1 MPPDTNAQHGKEWNL
16 EDYLDLVLRRKVIIL
31 AVFFV
36 VFVIALA
43 YALTRPDIYSSS
55 VTFSTEQTQDG
66 GLGSSMPS
74 YYFYQMQKPIE
85 YYQAVMNSGLF
96 RDKVLKAALHDS
108 ILLDNG
114 GLTAEQIYGLLGRI
128 SLSKEEH
135 SELMYMSTSAYDP
148 IVAYRIVDIASIA
161 YKDRSREIQEEQA
174 RATVEYVSKQVALAE
189 ESLENAER
197 QLEEFKSKTKFTA
210 VNVNDGIILRLNEI
224 ENKITEISTQREL
237 AQANLDV
244 YNERLGHFEEQY
256 GTSLWDDESQ
266 EIVWLRQEIEQLQN
280 QKNTLEENNAS
291 SRQVQQ
297 LAADIDERKQRL
309 RDAVLKRSAEN
320 PSAQKAISEQQ
331 ELTVYQERKIEE
343 ELNLFTLKNQERYY
357 TSLRDTYRKQHPNL
371 LEHSIELA
379 KLQRAKTV
387 NATLYNF
394 LIQKGEEAKI
404 KAATG
409 TGGVKVISPPA
420 IPERPIPKNTM
431 RDIFVGVILGLG
443 LGIGLAFLLDLM
455 DQSIHT
461 PEDIEKHLALSTI
474 GTIPHIDYVTKKA
487 DRDKKSP
494 VFKDRRNGK
503 PIKDGVNERI
513 FQLLPMLGS
522 KNPLVE
528 SYRNLRT
535 DLQFVNVDEPIKSI
549 MFTSA
554 APGEGKSL
562 NTANLAISFAE
573 LGKRVLIVDCDM
585 RKPVQHKIFQL
596 EKSPG
601 ISDYMARELT
611 IDEIVQKTAISNLSL
626 LAAGTSPPNP
636 AEMLDSHKMT
646 ELIAQLAERFDL
658 VIYDSPPLIAVS
670 DPKILA
676 LKVKNVLLVVR
687 VGKVNYRLVKD
698 AYSRLDKVDAKVIG
712 AVLNGVGTKRGY
724 GYYSRYNYYH
734 HAEYYYTSS
743 GDNKSNDRR
752 RKKSYIK
759 PQLFKS
765 S

>member
-1 MPPDTNAQHGKEWNL
+1 MPPNTNAQHGKEWNL

-31 AVFFV
+31 VVFIV
-36 VFVIALA
+36 VFVIVLA
-43 YALTRPDIYSSS
+43 YALTRPDIYSSR

-66 GLGSSMPS
+66 GLGSGMP
-74 YYFYQMQKPIE
+74 YYYYYQMQKPIE

-96 RDKVLKAALHDS
+96 RDKVTKAALHDS
-108 ILLDNG
+108 ILLANG
-114 GLTAEQIYGLLGRI
+114 GLSTEEIYGLLGRI
-128 SLSKEEH
+128 GLSKEEY
-135 SELMYMSTSAYDP
+135 SDLMYMSITAFDP

-174 RATVEYVSKQVALAE
+174 RATVEYVNRQVALAE
-189 ESLENAER
+189 ENLENAER
-197 QLEEFKSKTKFTA
+197 KLEEFKSKTKFTA
-210 VNVNDGIILRLNEI
+210 VNVNDGIIQRLNEI
-224 ENKITEISTQREL
+224 ENKITELSTQREL

-244 YNERLGHFEEQY
+244 YNERLSQFKDQNAA
-256 GTSLWDDESQ
+256 SLWDNESE
-266 EIVWLRQEIEQLQN
+266 EIVWMRQEIEQLQN
-280 QKNTLEENNAS
+280 QKNALEENNAS
-291 SRQVQQ
+291 SRQIQQ
-297 LAADIDERKQRL
+297 LANEIDERKQQL
-309 RDAVLKRSAEN
+309 RNAVLKRSAEN
-320 PSAQKAISEQQ
+320 PSAQGAIGDEQ
-331 ELTVYQERKIEE
+331 ELAVYQERKIEE

-357 TSLRDTYRKQHPNL
+357 TSLRDTYRKQHPNM

-443 LGIGLAFLLDLM
+443 LGVGLAFGLDLM

-461 PEDIEKHLALSTI
+461 PEDVEKHLALSTI

-487 DRDKKSP
+487 DRDKRIP
-494 VFKDRRNGK
+494 VLQDRRNGK
-503 PIKDGVNERI
+503 PAKDGVNERI

-554 APGEGKSL
+554 TPGEGKSL

-573 LGKRVLIVDCDM
+573 LGKKVLIVDCDM
-585 RKPVQHKIFQL
+585 RKPVQSKIFQV

-601 ISDYMARELT
+601 VSDYLARELT
-611 IDEIVQKTAISNLSL
+611 VDEIIQKTAITNLSL
-626 LAAGTSPPNP
+626 VTAGTSPPNP

-646 ELIAQLAERFDL
+646 ELISKLTDRFDL
-658 VIYDSPPLIAVS
+658 LIFDSPPLIAVS

-676 LKVKNVLLVVR
+676 PKVQNVLLVVR

-734 HAEYYYTSS
+734 HAEYYTSIEK
-743 GDNKSNDRR
+743 KSADKR
-752 RKKSYIK
+752 RKKPYIK
-759 PQLFKS
+759 PQFFKS